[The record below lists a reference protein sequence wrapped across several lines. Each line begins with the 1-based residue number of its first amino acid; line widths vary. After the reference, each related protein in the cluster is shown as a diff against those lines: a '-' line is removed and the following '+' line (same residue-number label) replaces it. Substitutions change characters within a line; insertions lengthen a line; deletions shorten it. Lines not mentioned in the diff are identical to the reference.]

1 MLNLLSN
8 SNTYLR
14 FQEFVHATLILLMI
28 WFQGHQNVKNIDRGT
43 DPYLGVGGGPNLP
56 SDFYI

>member
-28 WFQGHQNVKNIDRGT
+28 WFQGHRNVKNIGGGT
-43 DPYLGVGGGPNLP
+43 DLCWGGPNLP